1 MDFIF
6 MLTRADE
13 TVANALQLLDN
24 LAGLGLGH
32 IGFKDVGAD
41 KAILRTLSER
51 IAGMGATSYLEVVS
65 PGAESCLAAA
75 RLAAEIGVR
84 RLLGGTAVDA
94 TLEILHGTGVE
105 YFPFP
110 GFPVGHPTDLRGSEA
125 EIADHCASFM
135 AKGCAGADLLAY
147 RATEA
152 DPLDLVRAAR
162 AALGNGLLIVAGG
175 ISSKAQ
181 LADLRRIGADAFTVG
196 TAILDNSFAAGANG
210 IADQVRAV
218 QTALDDDVERI
229 PGTS

>member
-162 AALGNGLLIVAGG
+162 GAMGGTLVVAGS
-175 ISSKAQ
+175 IDSPARIRA
-181 LADLRRIGADAFTVG
+181 LAEAGADAFTIGSAVFDG
-196 TAILDNSFAAGANG
+196 SFSPRKGLMASQLEDVLAACGG
-210 IADQVRAV
+210 
-218 QTALDDDVERI
+218 
-229 PGTS
+229 